1 MECLLITC
9 NMLNKIKCLRSNRFV
24 AHLNLIY
31 IRKYRYTYTENG
43 SSMRN
48 GSRRKPTPTNSHI
61 LSSLNTKNISENNS
75 IQEEI
80 NFELLNKN
88 DQDQENLK
96 KKFKKNKVIEQ
107 RHVEDEV
114 DQIVG

>member
-1 MECLLITC
+1 M
-9 NMLNKIKCLRSNRFV
+9 

-48 GSRRKPTPTNSHI
+48 VSRRKPTPTNSHI